1 MKLLFFNYLIS
12 KKLQYYFKVS
22 VYNPYTI
29 EAKKGEKYL
38 DPFHSHFILIDDGK
52 DEAGE
57 QKGNPNR
64 SDYRDEIESKLKEN
78 FKVPIIKIILGG
90 TIDKIF
96 SVQTAVIKNIPC
108 LFLEVK

>member
-1 MKLLFFNYLIS
+1 M
-12 KKLQYYFKVS
+12 
-22 VYNPYTI
+22 
-29 EAKKGEKYL
+29 
-38 DPFHSHFILIDDGK
+38 IDDGK

-64 SDYRDEIESKLKEN
+64 SDYRDEIESRLEKYWKKN
-78 FKVPIIKIILGG
+78 FEVPMIKIILGG